1 MMVEDQK
8 VEEEVGE
15 YRMKVNVLQM
25 EDYYAQIEFKDV
37 NYSFVNSVRRSL
49 VSMVPCLALH
59 EIDFHM
65 GSLGSYVDEE
75 SGDEREYESISAMFN
90 EIVAHRIGMLP
101 IPTDE
106 KTIEAFG
113 DSINDDSKQPDI
125 MYSLHKQ
132 GPCTV
137 YSGDLEPVSGDDSLV
152 IPETNVPIVKLSE
165 GQAILVYAKA
175 KMGNAQKH
183 TKWQCAV
190 APRFY
195 QAPTITVSSG
205 KGSKAIFDIV
215 DKKDFKKK
223 GKLHVIDNPVK
234 AHAALNKLEQLWN
247 DKEAKESMEVSTKK
261 DHFIF
266 EFETNGAMKANLALE
281 QALKALDGHCNEF
294 ASAIDATA

>member
-8 VEEEVGE
+8 VEEGVGE

-106 KTIEAFG
+106 KTIQAFG
-113 DSINDDSKQPDI
+113 DSIGDDSKQPDI

-152 IPETNVPIVKLSE
+152 IPETNVPIVKLAE

-223 GKLHVIDNPVK
+223 GKSHVIDNPVK

-266 EFETNGAMKANLALE
+266 EFETNGAMKASLALE

>member
-1 MMVEDQK
+1 
-8 VEEEVGE
+8 
-15 YRMKVNVLQM
+15 MKVKVLKM
-25 EDYYAQIEFKDV
+25 DDDYAQVEFKDV
-37 NYSFVNSVRRSL
+37 DYSFVNSVRRSL
-49 VSMVPCLALH
+49 ISMVPCLALH

-101 IPTDE
+101 IPTDD
-106 KTIEAFG
+106 KTLEAFG
-113 DSINDDSKQPDI
+113 DSIDDDSKQPDI

-137 YSGDLEPVSGDDSLV
+137 YSGDLESVSSDDSLV
-152 IPETNVPIVKLSE
+152 IPETNVPILKLAE

-175 KMGNAQKH
+175 KMGNAKMH
-183 TKWQCAV
+183 TKWQCVV

-195 QAPTITVSSG
+195 QAPSISVSSG
-205 KGSKAIFDIV
+205 KGSKAVFDIV
-215 DKKDFKKK
+215 NKKKFKKK
-223 GKLHVIDNPVK
+223 GSYHVLDDPRE
-234 AHAALNKLEQLWN
+234 AHKALNELEKLWN
-247 DKEAKESMEVSTKK
+247 DKEAKKSVKITTKK

-266 EFETNGAMKANLALE
+266 EFETNGAMKAQLALK
-281 QALKALDGHCNEF
+281 QALKALDKHCSEF

>member
-1 MMVEDQK
+1 
-8 VEEEVGE
+8 
-15 YRMKVNVLQM
+15 MKVKVLKM
-25 EDYYAQIEFKDV
+25 DDYYAQLEFKDV
-37 NYSFVNSVRRSL
+37 NYSFVNSIRRSL

-75 SGDEREYESISAMFN
+75 SGDEKEYESISAMFN
-90 EIVAHRIGMLP
+90 EIIAHRVGMLP

-113 DSINDDSKQPDI
+113 EAVNDDSKQPDI

-137 YSGDLEPVSGDDSLV
+137 YSGDLEPVNGDDSLI
-152 IPETNVPIVKLSE
+152 IPEANVPIVKLSE

-175 KMGNAQKH
+175 KMGVASNH

-195 QAPTITVSSG
+195 QAPTISVSSG
-205 KGSKAIFDIV
+205 KGSKAVLEAVGKEKFT
-215 DKKDFKKK
+215 KK
-223 GKLHVIDNPVK
+223 GSNHVITNPVD
-234 AHAALNKLEQLWN
+234 AHQALKDVEKLWN
-247 DKEAKESMEVSTKK
+247 NEEAQKAMNVTTKT

-266 EFETNGAMKANLALE
+266 EFETNGAMKAKLALE
-281 QALKALDGHCNEF
+281 QALKALDTHCNEF
-294 ASAIDATA
+294 AADFKSAA

>member
-1 MMVEDQK
+1 MMEEGQK
-8 VEEEVGE
+8 VEEEEGE
-15 YRMKVNVLQM
+15 FKMKVNVLKM
-25 EDYYAQIEFKDV
+25 EDYYAQVEFKDV
-37 NYSFVNSVRRSL
+37 NYSFVNSIRRSL

-101 IPTDE
+101 VPTDE

-113 DSINDDSKQPDI
+113 DSIDDDTKQPDI

-137 YSGDLEPVSGDDSLV
+137 YSGDLEPVSGDTSLV
-152 IPETNVPIVKLSE
+152 IPETNVPLVKLAK

-175 KMGNAQKH
+175 KIGNAQKH

-195 QAPTITVSSG
+195 QAPTINVSSG
-205 KGSKAIFDIV
+205 KGSKAIFDII
-215 DKKDFKKK
+215 DKKNFKKK
-223 GKLHVIDNPVK
+223 GKSHVIDNPVE
-234 AHAALNKLEQLWN
+234 AHEALRKLEQLWN
-247 DKEAKESMEVSTKK
+247 DKEAKEAMEVSTKK

-266 EFETNGAMKANLALE
+266 EFETNGAMKAKLALE

-294 ASAIDATA
+294 ASAMDATA

>member
-1 MMVEDQK
+1 
-8 VEEEVGE
+8 
-15 YRMKVNVLQM
+15 
-25 EDYYAQIEFKDV
+25 
-37 NYSFVNSVRRSL
+37 
-49 VSMVPCLALH
+49 
-59 EIDFHM
+59 
-65 GSLGSYVDEE
+65 
-75 SGDEREYESISAMFN
+75 MFN

-101 IPTDE
+101 VPTDE

-137 YSGDLEPVSGDDSLV
+137 YSGDLEPVSGDTSLV
-152 IPETNVPIVKLSE
+152 IPETNVPLVKLAK

-175 KMGNAQKH
+175 KIGNAQKH

-195 QAPTITVSSG
+195 QAPTINVSSG
-205 KGSKAIFDIV
+205 KGSKAIFDII
-215 DKKDFKKK
+215 DKKNFKKK
-223 GKLHVIDNPVK
+223 GKSHVIDNPVE
-234 AHAALNKLEQLWN
+234 AHEALRKLEQLWN
-247 DKEAKESMEVSTKK
+247 DKEAKEAMEVSTKK

-266 EFETNGAMKANLALE
+266 EFETNGAMKAKLALE

-294 ASAIDATA
+294 ASAMDATA

>member
-1 MMVEDQK
+1 
-8 VEEEVGE
+8 
-15 YRMKVNVLQM
+15 
-25 EDYYAQIEFKDV
+25 
-37 NYSFVNSVRRSL
+37 
-49 VSMVPCLALH
+49 
-59 EIDFHM
+59 
-65 GSLGSYVDEE
+65 
-75 SGDEREYESISAMFN
+75 
-90 EIVAHRIGMLP
+90 
-101 IPTDE
+101 
-106 KTIEAFG
+106 
-113 DSINDDSKQPDI
+113 

-152 IPETNVPIVKLSE
+152 IPETNVPNVKLAE

-223 GKLHVIDNPVK
+223 GKSHVIDNPVK
-234 AHAALNKLEQLWN
+234 AHAALKKLEQLWN
-247 DKEAKESMEVSTKK
+247 DKEAKEAMEVSTKK

-266 EFETNGAMKANLALE
+266 EFETNGAMKAKLALD
-281 QALKALDGHCNEF
+281 QALKALDGHCKEL
-294 ASAIDATA
+294 ASVMDATA

>member
-1 MMVEDQK
+1 MMEEGQK
-8 VEEEVGE
+8 VEEEEGE
-15 YRMKVNVLQM
+15 FKMKVNVLKM
-25 EDYYAQIEFKDV
+25 EDYYAQVEFKDV
-37 NYSFVNSVRRSL
+37 NYSFVNSIRRSL

-75 SGDEREYESISAMFN
+75 SEDEREYESISAMFN

-101 IPTDE
+101 VPTDE
-106 KTIEAFG
+106 KTIEAFA
-113 DSINDDSKQPDI
+113 DSIDDDTKQPDI

-137 YSGDLEPVSGDDSLV
+137 YSGDLEPVSGDTSLV
-152 IPETNVPIVKLSE
+152 IPETNVPLVKLAE

-175 KMGNAQKH
+175 KIGNAQKH

-195 QAPTITVSSG
+195 QAPTINVSSG
-205 KGSKAIFDIV
+205 KGSKAIFDII
-215 DKKDFKKK
+215 DKKNFKKK
-223 GKLHVIDNPVK
+223 GKSHVIDNPVE
-234 AHAALNKLEQLWN
+234 AHEALRKLEQLWN
-247 DKEAKESMEVSTKK
+247 DKEAKEAMEVSTKK

-266 EFETNGAMKANLALE
+266 EFETNGAMKAKLALE

-294 ASAIDATA
+294 ASAMDATA

>member
-1 MMVEDQK
+1 MEEGQK
-8 VEEEVGE
+8 VEEEEGE
-15 YRMKVNVLQM
+15 FKMKVNVLKM
-25 EDYYAQIEFKDV
+25 EDYYAQVEFKNV
-37 NYSFVNSVRRSL
+37 NYSFVNSIRRSL

-65 GSLGSYVDEE
+65 GSLGSYNDKE

-101 IPTDE
+101 VPTDE

-113 DSINDDSKQPDI
+113 DSIDDDSKQPDI

-137 YSGDLEPVSGDDSLV
+137 YSGDLEPVSGDDSLI
-152 IPETNVPIVKLSE
+152 IPETNVPLLKLAE

-175 KMGNAQKH
+175 KIGNAQKH

-195 QAPTITVSSG
+195 QAPTINVSSG
-205 KGSKAIFDIV
+205 KGSKAIFDII
-215 DKKDFKKK
+215 DKKNFKKK
-223 GKLHVIDNPVK
+223 GKSHVIDNPVE
-234 AHAALNKLEQLWN
+234 AHDALKKLEQLWN
-247 DKEAKESMEVSTKK
+247 DKEAKEAMEVTTKK

-266 EFETNGAMKANLALE
+266 EFETNRAMKAKLALE

-294 ASAIDATA
+294 ASAMDATA

>member
-8 VEEEVGE
+8 VEEGVGE

-113 DSINDDSKQPDI
+113 DSIGDDSKQPDI

-152 IPETNVPIVKLSE
+152 IPETNVPIVKLAE

-205 KGSKAIFDIV
+205 KGSKAIFDIL

-223 GKLHVIDNPVK
+223 GKSHVIDNPVK

-266 EFETNGAMKANLALE
+266 EFETNGAMKASLALE

>member
-1 MMVEDQK
+1 MMVEGQK

-113 DSINDDSKQPDI
+113 DSIGDDSKQPDI

-152 IPETNVPIVKLSE
+152 IPETNVPIVKLAE

-205 KGSKAIFDIV
+205 KGSKAIFDLV

-266 EFETNGAMKANLALE
+266 EFETNGAMKAKLALE

>member
-1 MMVEDQK
+1 MMEEGQK
-8 VEEEVGE
+8 VEEEEGE
-15 YRMKVNVLQM
+15 FKMKVNVLKM
-25 EDYYAQIEFKDV
+25 EDYYAQVEFKDV
-37 NYSFVNSVRRSL
+37 NYSFVNSIRRSL

-101 IPTDE
+101 VPTDE

-113 DSINDDSKQPDI
+113 DSIDDDTKQPDI

-137 YSGDLEPVSGDDSLV
+137 YSGDLEPVSGDTSLV
-152 IPETNVPIVKLSE
+152 IPETNVPLVKLAE

-175 KMGNAQKH
+175 KIGNAQKH

-195 QAPTITVSSG
+195 QAPTINVSSG
-205 KGSKAIFDIV
+205 KGSKAIFDII
-215 DKKDFKKK
+215 DKKNFKKK
-223 GKLHVIDNPVK
+223 GKSHVIDNPVE
-234 AHAALNKLEQLWN
+234 AHEALRKLEQLWN
-247 DKEAKESMEVSTKK
+247 DKEAKEAMEVITKK

-266 EFETNGAMKANLALE
+266 EFETNGAMKAKLALE

-294 ASAIDATA
+294 ASAMDATA

>member
-1 MMVEDQK
+1 MMVEGQK

-15 YRMKVNVLQM
+15 FRMKVKVLEM
-25 EDYYAQIEFKDV
+25 DDYYAQIEFKDV

-65 GSLGSYVDEE
+65 GSLGSYIDEE
-75 SGDEREYESISAMFN
+75 NGDEREYESISAMFN

-101 IPTDE
+101 VPTDE

-113 DSINDDSKQPDI
+113 DSIGDDSKQPDI

-137 YSGDLEPVSGDDSLV
+137 YSGDLEPVSGDDSIV
-152 IPETNVPIVKLSE
+152 IPETNVPIVKLAE
-165 GQAILVYAKA
+165 GQAILIYAKA

-183 TKWQCAV
+183 TKWQCVV

-205 KGSKAIFDIV
+205 KGSKAIFDIIG
-215 DKKDFKKK
+215 KKDFKKK
-223 GKLHVIDNPVK
+223 GKSHVMDDPVK
-234 AHAALNKLEQLWN
+234 AHAALKKLEQLWN
-247 DKEAKESMEVSTKK
+247 DKEAKESMEVTSKK

-266 EFETNGAMKANLALE
+266 EFETNGAMKAKLALE

>member
-1 MMVEDQK
+1 MMVEGQK
-8 VEEEVGE
+8 VEEGVGE
-15 YRMKVNVLQM
+15 SKMKVNILQM
-25 EDYYAQIEFKDV
+25 EDNYAQIEFKDV

-65 GSLGSYVDEE
+65 GSLGSYVDGE

-90 EIVAHRIGMLP
+90 EIVAHRLGMLP

-113 DSINDDSKQPDI
+113 DSIGDDSKQPDI

-137 YSGDLEPVSGDDSLV
+137 YSGDLEPVSGDNSLI
-152 IPETNVPIVKLSE
+152 IPETNVPIVKLAE

-223 GKLHVIDNPVK
+223 GKSHVIDNPVK
-234 AHAALNKLEQLWN
+234 AHAALKKLEQLWN

-266 EFETNGAMKANLALE
+266 EFETNGAMKADLALE